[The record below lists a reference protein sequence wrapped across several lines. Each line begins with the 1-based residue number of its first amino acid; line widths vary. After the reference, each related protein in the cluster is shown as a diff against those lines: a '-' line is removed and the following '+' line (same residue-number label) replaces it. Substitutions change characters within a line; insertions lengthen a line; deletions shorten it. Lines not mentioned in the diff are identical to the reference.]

1 MIKLSIQAKGLILTT
16 AGVLAICPDTLL
28 VRLLDIDKWALLVYR
43 GLMIAVGLTLI
54 TFFIHGRSTGKQ
66 FRKIGWAG
74 LGISLLFAV
83 STISFVTSLYF
94 TTVANTLI
102 IVSSSSMFAALYSKL
117 FLKENIYR
125 RTIIAMMIVIG
136 AIGYIVSDGL
146 GGGSLKGDA
155 IALLSS
161 MAMAGAFT
169 LTRYARGCDMIPA
182 TAVSG
187 LVVAV
192 FAFYHADFV
201 PLESVKLIQLI
212 LLGLCLT
219 VAFGLLTVGPRYI
232 SAPEVS
238 LLMPIETVL
247 GPILIWLVMGEQPS
261 ATALLGGIVVIVTL
275 TIHSLLNL
283 RDTAKSLV

>member
-16 AGVLAICPDTLL
+16 AGVLALCPDTLL
-28 VRLLDIDKWALLVYR
+28 VRLLDIDRWALLVYR

-54 TFFIHGRSTGKQ
+54 TLLTHGRSTGQQ
-66 FRKIGWAG
+66 FRKIGWPG
-74 LGISLLFAV
+74 LGVSLLFAV
-83 STISFVTSLYF
+83 STVSFVTSLYF

-102 IVSSSSMFAALYSKL
+102 IISSSSMFAALYSRL

-161 MAMAGAFT
+161 MSIAGAFT
-169 LTRYARGCDMIPA
+169 LTRHARGCDMIPA

-187 LVVAV
+187 LLVAV
-192 FAFYHADFV
+192 FAYYYADFV

-219 VAFGLLTVGPRYI
+219 IAFGLLTVGPRYI

-247 GPILIWLVMGEQPS
+247 GPVLIWFVIGEQPS
-261 ATALLGGIVVIVTL
+261 VTTLLGGAVVISTL

-283 RDTAKSLV
+283 RDKAKSLG